1 MNHEYSRVMDGK
13 DFTDN
18 KTKIREDINAT
29 CAPDSVDLIVFI
41 FHQAVIS
48 NHVRLTYSPHQN

>member
-1 MNHEYSRVMDGK
+1 MDGK